1 MPLINNLDKYF
12 KKAFLLPDD
21 IDIQFNTSRL
31 NLHLEFKDAEKLAAF
46 EKKIMSESAKKFFFS
61 KTQNIFI
68 NNDNLPLVKGK
79 IVNIINDMM
88 DKNFKKFLET
98 E

>member
-1 MPLINNLDKYF
+1 MSLINNLDKYF
-12 KKAFLLPDD
+12 KKTFLLYDD
-21 IDIQFNTSRL
+21 INIQFNTSSL

-61 KTQNIFI
+61 KTQKLIATNNDLNFTKRAIVSII
-68 NNDNLPLVKGK
+68 NN
-79 IVNIINDMM
+79 MM

>member
-12 KKAFLLPDD
+12 KKTFLLYDD
-21 IDIQFNTSRL
+21 IDIQFNTSSL
-31 NLHLEFKDAEKLAAF
+31 NLYLDFKDATKSAIFQKKMMNKAA
-46 EKKIMSESAKKFFFS
+46 KNFFFQ
-61 KTQNIFI
+61 KTQKLIATNNDLNFTKRAIVSII
-68 NNDNLPLVKGK
+68 NN
-79 IVNIINDMM
+79 MM